1 MHYTSKKRFDVTFN
15 FSKNGQAEKDKTHIC
30 TNIHTYGHISGKKK
44 QHTETKHIYIKMSAS
59 RAEFVIR

>member
-1 MHYTSKKRFDVTFN
+1 MICN
-15 FSKNGQAEKDKTHIC
+15 FSKNGQAEKDKMHIY

-44 QHTETKHIYIKMSAS
+44 KHTETKNIYIKMSAS